1 MSQILKT
8 ILIPESNGSG
18 AIFNDVTGSTGDD
31 SYGKVGSLDYNQ
43 VGAIGIKMAT
53 YTTLSNIETLKAD
66 DSLIQYK
73 EYVKI
78 GGGSSTINDKVFT
91 IGQFFT
97 GNDQESYVVPA
108 GDIWKETGYYVYPFL
123 STWLPTSNQVQLN
136 ISLQKL
142 NQIGLEISDDIY
154 AYTYEI
160 YQTNGTTNGSFN
172 SISGAKYLVTEGTVT
187 YNGNYFYPGDTFIA
201 ELTGYPITVT
211 SGHCYQMFAS
221 VDAYS
226 VIDYNT
232 RQRLYQLV
240 MEKTGS
246 TCAKCWSKISKM
258 VTQLDSIGF
267 MSSTGDVAMGPAS
280 ETLKWVNDEITN
292 FQSCNC

>member
-8 ILIPESNGSG
+8 ILIPESDGSG
-18 AIFNDVTGSTGDD
+18 AIFNDVTGSTGDG
-31 SYGKVGSLDYNQ
+31 SYGKGGSLDYNQ

-66 DSLIQYK
+66 DSFILYK

-78 GGGSSTINDKVFT
+78 GGSPSTIDSKVFT
-91 IGQFFT
+91 IGQFFAPVT
-97 GNDQESYVVPA
+97 GGLNVPT
-108 GDIWKETGYYVYPFL
+108 GDTWKETGYYVYPFL
-123 STWLPTSNQVQLN
+123 STWLPTSSQVQFN
-136 ISLQKL
+136 ITLEKL
-142 NQIGLEISDDIY
+142 NQTGLQISDDIY

-160 YQTNGTTNGSFN
+160 YQSNGTTNGSFN

-187 YNGNYFYPGDTFIA
+187 YNSNTFYPGDTFIA
-201 ELTGYPITVT
+201 EFTGYSIQVV